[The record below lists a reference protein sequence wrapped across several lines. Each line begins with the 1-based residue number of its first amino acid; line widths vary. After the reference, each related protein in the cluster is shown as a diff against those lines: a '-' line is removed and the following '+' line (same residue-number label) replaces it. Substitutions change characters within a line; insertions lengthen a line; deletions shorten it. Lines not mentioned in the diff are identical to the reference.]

1 MADAWPPQLTE
12 YVGRSRLRWASGFTR
27 RANSCL
33 AAGDDDE
40 IPSLV
45 AAATAFYARHSCA
58 PVLLVSTAS
67 APPSLAIHLS
77 TLGFSPTAHTRVLTA
92 AATDVAVAAA
102 AATVAAS
109 DAAGWTVELHPEA
122 THDWF
127 EAFWDVDSSRSLNPA
142 LRTICRDV
150 LLRSP
155 GSAFVSVVD
164 AGQTIAVG
172 QVVVN
177 GLWAGVQCMATSA
190 GHRRRGAA
198 SVVLGELAKHAV
210 GRGAANM
217 YLAVMDSNSGAR
229 QLYEQLGF
237 SPAHEYSYYVRPP
250 AATDAGS

>member
-1 MADAWPPQLTE
+1 MLLDELMADAWPPQVTE
-12 YVGRSRLRWASGFTR
+12 YVGRSRLRWASGYTR

-33 AAGDDDE
+33 AVGVDDD

-45 AAATAFYARHSCA
+45 AAATAFYNRHSTD
-58 PVLLVSTAS
+58 PVFLVSTAA
-67 APPSLAIHLS
+67 APTSLAAHLS
-77 TLGFSPTAHTRVLTA
+77 SLGFEPTAHTAVLTA
-92 AATDVAVAAA
+92 PTTDVAISGAAFR
-102 AATVAAS
+102 
-109 DAAGWTVELHPEA
+109 AAGWTVEVQPAA
-122 THDWF
+122 TDDWF
-127 EAFWDVDSSRSLNPA
+127 EAFWEVDSSRSLA
-142 LRTICRDV
+142 GVHRTICRDV
-150 LLRSP
+150 LLRSS
-155 GSAFVSVVD
+155 GAAFVSIVE

-250 AATDAGS
+250 AHDHR